1 MEADLRFAHELAD
14 AADAITLAGFRSL
27 DLRVDTK
34 PDLTPVSEADRAAEE
49 AVRALV
55 AERGRDEGVLGEEGG
70 GGGGAARWIVDPI
83 DGTRNYVRGVPVWGT
98 LLALERDGVVQVGLV
113 SAPALGR
120 RWWATR
126 GAGAWAD
133 GSRCAVS
140 AVARVEDAVVS
151 TTSARDMPGGWRTLA
166 GRAWADRSF
175 SDFWQYCLVAEGSV
189 DIAAD
194 ESLHLWDYAAVQL
207 IVAEAG
213 GRCTTHSGAVPSPG
227 ASFLATNGL
236 LHEEALAM
244 LGTQP
249 PAEEADGAA
258 GVRPP

>member
-14 AADAITLAGFRSL
+14 AADAITLAGFRSI
-27 DLRVDTK
+27 DLHVDTK

-55 AERGRDEGVLGEEGG
+55 AASGRGEGVLGEEGG
-70 GGGGAARWIVDPI
+70 GGGAAAAWIVDPI

-98 LLALERDGVVQVGLV
+98 LLALERDGVVEVGLV

-120 RWWATR
+120 RWWAAR
-126 GAGAWAD
+126 GEGAWAD

-151 TTSARDMPGGWRTLA
+151 TTSARDMPDGWRALA
-166 GRAWADRSF
+166 GRAWADRGF
-175 SDFWQYCLVAEGSV
+175 SDFWQYCLVAEGAV
-189 DIAAD
+189 DVAAD
-194 ESLHLWDYAAVQL
+194 EMLELWDYAPLEL

-213 GRCTTHSGAVPSPG
+213 GRCTTFAGGPPTPGESFVASNGRLHGEAV
-227 ASFLATNGL
+227 A
-236 LHEEALAM
+236 ALR
-244 LGTQP
+244 GQTP
-249 PAEEADGAA
+249 
-258 GVRPP
+258 